1 MSLVTKWLLTSVG
14 GGVLLAVVV
23 LLALPLG
30 PFGSFDPP
38 STIELVVLWP
48 VIACLYLV
56 PGPRSEEH
64 TSELQSPYDLVCRLL
79 LEKKK
84 NHNNYPNLTGNTHHS
99 STLLH
104 ASTIK
109 SPRRLTM
116 SLYIHPIR
124 LLPSDSFRLGFH
136 ITVLYAG

>member
-56 PGPRSEEH
+56 PGPGIGPPQKHWHEWTPVQDVALAVGIGFSWTFYSSLVFVLLWFRSRRRAG
-64 TSELQSPYDLVCRLL
+64 LV
-79 LEKKK
+79 
-84 NHNNYPNLTGNTHHS
+84 P
-99 STLLH
+99 
-104 ASTIK
+104 
-109 SPRRLTM
+109 PRT
-116 SLYIHPIR
+116 
-124 LLPSDSFRLGFH
+124 
-136 ITVLYAG
+136 